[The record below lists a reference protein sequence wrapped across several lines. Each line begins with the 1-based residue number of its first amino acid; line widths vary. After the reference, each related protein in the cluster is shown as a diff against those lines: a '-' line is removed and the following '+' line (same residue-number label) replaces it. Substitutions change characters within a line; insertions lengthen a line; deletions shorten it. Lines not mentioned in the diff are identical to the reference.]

1 MLGFFLLKILIMKN
15 FISTSEWSKE
25 ELQDIL
31 DYSKVLKD
39 NKFQETLKNKSV
51 ALLFFNPSMRTRT
64 SFEIGIQELGG
75 YAVVLHPGKDAWPIE
90 FKLNSVMDSESE
102 EHIIE
107 VAGVLSEYCDLI
119 AIRAFPKFINLDED
133 LSDNVI
139 NSFSKYASVPVVN
152 METITHPCQELA
164 HILTLQEQLGDL
176 SGKDY
181 LLTWT
186 YHPKPLNTAVANSS
200 IMIASKFGMN
210 VKLLCPSD
218 DYILHSNYT
227 SQAESNCKAN
237 GTSFTVTHDIEEG
250 YSGAN
255 VVYAKSWGS
264 LNYYGNPEP
273 EKLIRDQYKHFIVD
287 ENKISMTDNAIFS
300 HCLPL
305 RRNIK
310 ATDAVMDAKYC
321 VAVQEAGNRMHVQKS
336 LLTTLLKDK

>member
-1 MLGFFLLKILIMKN
+1 MKN
-15 FISTSEWSKE
+15 FISTQDWSKT
-25 ELQDIL
+25 ELQEIL
-31 DYSKVLKD
+31 DYAKDLKK

-90 FKLNSVMDSESE
+90 FKINSIMDEESE

-107 VAGVLSEYCDLI
+107 VAKVLSEYCDLI

-139 NSFSKYASVPVVN
+139 NSFAKFASVPVVN

-164 HILTLQEQLGDL
+164 HILTMQEHYGDL

-200 IMIASKFGMN
+200 LMIASKFGMN
-210 VKLLCPSD
+210 VKLLCPSE
-218 DYILHSNYT
+218 DYILHN
-227 SQAESNCKAN
+227 
-237 GTSFTVTHDIEEG
+237 SFTLQAQANCDDNNSTFEITHDIESA
-250 YSGAN
+250 YKDADI
-255 VVYAKSWGS
+255 VYAKSWGS
-264 LNYYGNPEP
+264 LNYYGNPQG
-273 EKLIRDQYKHFIVD
+273 EKVIRDQFKHFIVD
-287 ENKISMTDNAIFS
+287 ENKMGLTNNALFS

-310 ATDAVMDAKYC
+310 ATDGVMDSDYC

-336 LLTTLLKDK
+336 LLTKLLKG